1 MLFSIFYLFFLFFP
15 RIFFLAADLG
25 SIFRTGPDVGQLPGY
40 YEGEHYDTGTERV
53 MAAVTGVEMLT
64 GASYADVC

>member
-1 MLFSIFYLFFLFFP
+1 M
-15 RIFFLAADLG
+15 IFFFAADLG

-40 YEGEHYDTGTERV
+40 YEGEHYDSGTERV
-53 MAAVTGVEMLT
+53 MAVVTGVEMLT